1 MKLGVVFPQT
11 EIGTDPGAVRAF
23 GQAVEDL
30 GFDHL
35 VAYDHLLGADDRG
48 PYAYRQG
55 RPYNYRDQFFE
66 PFMLFA
72 HLAAV
77 TTRLGFMT
85 GVLVLG
91 QRQTALVAKQAAVLD
106 VLCGGRLRLGV
117 GIGWNDVEYE
127 AMGENFHTRGAR
139 AEEQIEVMRALWTN
153 EVVTYE
159 GRWHKITAAGIKPL
173 PAQRPIPI
181 WIGGSVESVLK
192 RAGRIADGWISTDRS
207 GGSENSRRT
216 IEVIRATAVEAGRDP
231 ASIGIQGILNLSD
244 LGLDEAVAAV
254 GRLGKWGAGYV
265 SLMTMN
271 AGLKTPDDHIDTV
284 RRWKEGAGF

>member
-23 GQAVEDL
+23 GQAIEDL

-35 VAYDHLLGADDRG
+35 VAYDHLLGADTRG

-55 RPYNYRDQFFE
+55 RPYSYRDQFFE

-106 VLCGGRLRLGV
+106 VLCGGRFRLGV
-117 GIGWNDVEYE
+117 GTGWNDVEYE
-127 AMGENFHTRGAR
+127 AMGENFRTRGTR

-173 PAQRPIPI
+173 PLQRPIPV
-181 WIGGSVESVLK
+181 WIGGSVESVFK
-192 RAGRIADGWISTDRS
+192 RAGRIADGWISTGRF
-207 GGSENSRRT
+207 GVSEKSRGAIET
-216 IEVIRATAVEAGRDP
+216 IHAAAAEAGRDP
-231 ASIGIQGILNLSD
+231 ADIGIQGILNLSE

-254 GRLGKWGAGYV
+254 GRLREMGAGYV

-271 AGLKTPDDHIDTV
+271 TGLKTPDDHIETV
-284 RRWKEGAGF
+284 RRWKEGAGL